1 MLQAPASARGGAQYA
16 LAHVAQSDPYHMY
29 PWVSGFGGYYYND
42 TTGLVGLNSTGTI
55 AAANWFKTN
64 ILPYLAPDLGGDSQ
78 RALFYEKKAAMLIS
92 GPWSVAAVNTA
103 NISYGL
109 ALIPKIVPGNTQPM
123 PYSGVKGLWVTKN
136 VKTENL
142 EAVIAFLKWWT
153 SAQNQIAFGKILG
166 WVPVAPAAYNDPAI
180 SSDPV
185 IKGFG
190 DQIKY
195 TIPIP
200 TSPQMGEVWGPA
212 GDAWNA
218 VFSGAQTPEQAFQAA
233 QDTIINNIKVK
244 YGTYP

>member
-1 MLQAPASARGGAQYA
+1 
-16 LAHVAQSDPYHMY
+16 
-29 PWVSGFGGYYYND
+29 
-42 TTGLVGLNSTGTI
+42 
-55 AAANWFKTN
+55 
-64 ILPYLAPDLGGDSQ
+64 
-78 RALFYEKKAAMLIS
+78 
-92 GPWSVAAVNTA
+92 
-103 NISYGL
+103 
-109 ALIPKIVPGNTQPM
+109 
-123 PYSGVKGLWVTKN
+123 
-136 VKTENL
+136 
-142 EAVIAFLKWWT
+142 LKWWT